1 MFCIHVCTY
10 VPNYHSYLALA
21 GNLEQ
26 KATSPYSTS
35 EESGMK
41 YGSDDRSV
49 DNISELCGQGGVEE
63 LLQQSDPE
71 RSAKQS
77 NSGTFP
83 EEDTAQGSTEVDCP
97 VTFPEGVQ
105 YLDLEEVQ
113 PCSLSV
119 PPLPT
124 AAHVTHSDSSEDE
137 DDAFDHFLTDMRNAI
152 EVMSSCTKPVKAERY
167 CMSEVD

>member
-1 MFCIHVCTY
+1 
-10 VPNYHSYLALA
+10 
-21 GNLEQ
+21 
-26 KATSPYSTS
+26 
-35 EESGMK
+35 MK

-63 LLQQSDPE
+63 LLQPSDPE

-83 EEDTAQGSTEVDCP
+83 EEDTAQGSADVDCP
-97 VTFPEGVQ
+97 VKFPEGVQ

-124 AAHVTHSDSSEDE
+124 AVDVTHSDSSEDE